1 MWKERLNK
9 IDCHHHINFSRV
21 HNSYLDMKLT
31 TQYKEHVHIILQ
43 LLDKKKCLS
52 AKGCLKLKSSWIEM
66 HTYKKRSFCPVLD
79 KGMGK

>member
-1 MWKERLNK
+1 MKLMTVK
-9 IDCHHHINFSRV
+9 IDVFIVLNCHHHINFSRV

-52 AKGCLKLKSSWIEM
+52 ARGCLKLKSS
-66 HTYKKRSFCPVLD
+66 
-79 KGMGK
+79 